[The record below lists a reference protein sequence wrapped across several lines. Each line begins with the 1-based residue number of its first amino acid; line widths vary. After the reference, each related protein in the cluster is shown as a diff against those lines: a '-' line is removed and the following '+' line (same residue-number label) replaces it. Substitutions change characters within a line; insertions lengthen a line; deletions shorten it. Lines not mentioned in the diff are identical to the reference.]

1 MLDLSQTGGDTR
13 SKIFT
18 VAAKLFAEKGY
29 NAVSMRE
36 ISEMSGMSK
45 PTIYYY
51 FGSKEGIYSDLIE
64 TGINQFTKWLDDVAV
79 LDVPVTEKLRRM
91 AKIYF
96 KSAREFPEYTR
107 LFMKL
112 NLSMEKL
119 DFQLHYS
126 KQKFSKNELCT
137 ELFQEGVRTGE
148 FRQSLDP
155 DIAAKIY
162 SGVLVHYVLHYLAGD
177 DVEINDEL
185 GDKIVDMVVEG
196 MR

>member
-1 MLDLSQTGGDTR
+1 MLDISHTGGDTR

-36 ISEMSGMSK
+36 ISENSGMSK
-45 PTIYYY
+45 PMIYYY

-64 TGINQFTKWLDDVAV
+64 TGISQFLRWLDDVAEQ
-79 LDVPVTEKLRRM
+79 DIPVTEKLRQI

-112 NLSMEKL
+112 SLSMEKV
-119 DFQLHYS
+119 DFQIHFT
-126 KQKFSKNELCT
+126 KQKHKNELCT
-137 ELFQEGVRTGE
+137 ELFQEGIEKGE
-148 FRQSLDP
+148 FRDNLDP

-162 SGVLVHYVLHYLAGD
+162 SGVLVHYVLHYLGGD
-177 DVEINDEL
+177 NIKIDDEL